1 MVIKIEALEKNSAT
15 HSTPEQDTKKNWLA
29 KTNQNR
35 AQLEITD
42 TGRLSTYHFFSA
54 KEMLKSKAAKNMLL
68 TDSKDIETSIDETI
82 QKKI

>member
-1 MVIKIEALEKNSAT
+1 MVIKLKHLKNSAT
-15 HSTPEQDTKKNWLA
+15 HSPPEQDTKNWLA

-42 TGRLSTYHFFSA
+42 TGRLSVYHFSA
-54 KEMLKSKAAKNMLL
+54 KEMLRSKVDKNMLL